1 MMNDK
6 SNPDWHWK
14 VLRGLPYLTC
24 RLLDKWPHGFFTRSF
39 YPLLPEEIG
48 KNFSPDIT
56 NYRLKQVHSN
66 LILSSDEINKF
77 SLNGSLLLGDGIISD
92 KKKQALWV
100 ASADCLPILVGDC
113 KTGSIAA
120 IHSGWRG
127 TAQRILPEAIV
138 RLQFLGSS
146 VEDLYVA
153 MGPAISGHV
162 YQVSRAVA
170 TKILASLFNNKE
182 NYDLGNMLDSFGN
195 TSDIPIFFNHIKNKL
210 CVSITQVNRIQLE
223 QIGVKRERISIA
235 PYCTYQS
242 SSSFFSYRRTNAKQI
257 QWSGI
262 ISGE

>member
-6 SNPDWHWK
+6 SNTDWQWK
-14 VLRGLPYLTC
+14 VLKSLPYLTC

-48 KNFSPDIT
+48 RNLYLDIT

-77 SLNGSLLLGDGIISD
+77 SLNGGLLLGDGIISN

-100 ASADCLPILVGDC
+100 ASADCVPILIGDR
-113 KTGSIAA
+113 KTGFIAA
-120 IHSGWRG
+120 VHAGWKG
-127 TAQRILPEAIV
+127 TAQRIAPEAVV
-138 RLQFLGSS
+138 RLQNLGSS
-146 VEDLYVA
+146 IEDLYVA

-170 TKILASLFNNKE
+170 TKILTSLFNHKK
-182 NYDLGNMLDSFGN
+182 NYDLENMLDSLSN
-195 TSDIPIFFNHIKNKL
+195 TSSIPIFFNHIKNKL
-210 CVSITQVNRIQLE
+210 CISITQVNQLQLE
-223 QIGVKRERISIA
+223 QIGVEKDKISIA

-257 QWSGI
+257 QWAGI